1 MGLQSGLRMDGVYG
15 RNKGINNDSE
25 AEGTRY
31 KRTKEDSRTRCFS
44 APDKGVAIWGDL
56 KQVTLCA
63 SVSSL
68 MKWGKYYLLYLAN

>member
-44 APDKGVAIWGDL
+44 APDKGVAIWGI
-56 KQVTLCA
+56 
-63 SVSSL
+63 
-68 MKWGKYYLLYLAN
+68 